1 MANGENVPPGDME
14 NAIVLDGL
22 FLQAR

>member
-14 NAIVLDGL
+14 NAIVLDDL